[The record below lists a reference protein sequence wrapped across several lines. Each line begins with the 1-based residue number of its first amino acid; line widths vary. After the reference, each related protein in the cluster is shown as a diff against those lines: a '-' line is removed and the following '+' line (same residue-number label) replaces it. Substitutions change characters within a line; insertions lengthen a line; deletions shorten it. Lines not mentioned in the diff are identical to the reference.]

1 MYIGKR
7 VQELRKVKGMSLT
20 ELAEK
25 SGVQIATLSRMENM
39 KMTGTLESHMNIAR
53 ALGVDI
59 TQLYT
64 AIIKEEDKAQ
74 VQTPK
79 SLSDVFVHSEK
90 SSYEIL
96 TSNILGKRMMPI
108 LLKIEPEGQTNMEQN
123 PPGSEKFVF
132 VLDGKIEVRAG
143 EKVYALSRYNTLY
156 FDASL
161 EHKFVNTGKTTAKVI
176 CVGTPVAVK
185 KKCLGN
191 RF

>member
-59 TQLYT
+59 TQLYS
-64 AIIKEEDKAQ
+64 AIIREESKTA

-79 SLSDVFVHSEK
+79 SISDVFVHSDK

-96 TSNILGKRMMPI
+96 TSNVLGKRMMPI
-108 LLKIEPEGQTNMEQN
+108 LLKIEAGGRTNMEQN
-123 PPGSEKFVF
+123 PLGSEKFVF
-132 VLDGKIEVRAG
+132 VLEGKIEVQAG
-143 EKVYALSRYNTLY
+143 EKTYSLSRHNTLY

-161 EHKFVNTGKTTAKVI
+161 EHKFINAGKATARVI
-176 CVGTPVAVK
+176 CVGTPVA
-185 KKCLGN
+185 L
-191 RF
+191 

>member
-59 TQLYT
+59 TQLYS
-64 AIIKEEDKAQ
+64 AIIKEEDKAA

-96 TSNILGKRMMPI
+96 TSNVLGKRMMPI
-108 LLKIEPEGQTNMEQN
+108 LLKIEAGGETNTEQN
-123 PPGSEKFVF
+123 QPGSEKFVF
-132 VLDGKIEVRAG
+132 VLEGKIEIQAG
-143 EKVYALSRYNTLY
+143 EKTY
-156 FDASL
+156 SL
-161 EHKFVNTGKTTAKVI
+161 
-176 CVGTPVAVK
+176 
-185 KKCLGN
+185 
-191 RF
+191 

>member
-7 VQELRKVKGMSLT
+7 VQELRKVRGMSLT

-25 SGVQIATLSRMENM
+25 SGVQIATLSRIENM

-74 VQTPK
+74 VQTAK
-79 SLSDVFVHSEK
+79 SVSDVFVHSDK

-96 TSNILGKRMMPI
+96 TSNVLGKRMMPI
-108 LLKIEPEGQTNMEQN
+108 LLKIEAGDRTNMEQN
-123 PPGSEKFVF
+123 PPGSEKFIF
-132 VLDGKIEVRAG
+132 VLEGKIEVQVG
-143 EKVYALSRYNTLY
+143 DKTYSLSKNNTLY
-156 FDASL
+156 FDASQ
-161 EHKFVNTGKTTAKVI
+161 EHKFVNAGKTTARVI
-176 CVGTPVAVK
+176 CVGTPVA
-185 KKCLGN
+185 L
-191 RF
+191 

>member
-7 VQELRKVKGMSLT
+7 VQELRKAKGMSLT

-25 SGVQIATLSRMENM
+25 SGVQIATLSRVENM

-53 ALGVDI
+53 AMGVDV

-108 LLKIEPEGQTNMEQN
+108 LLKIEPEGRPIWSKTRPDRKSLSLCWTARSRCGPAKRPMPSPGITLSISTRRWSTN
-123 PPGSEKFVF
+123 SSTR
-132 VLDGKIEVRAG
+132 GKR
-143 EKVYALSRYNTLY
+143 R
-156 FDASL
+156 
-161 EHKFVNTGKTTAKVI
+161 
-176 CVGTPVAVK
+176 
-185 KKCLGN
+185 
-191 RF
+191 RR

>member
-7 VQELRKVKGMSLT
+7 VQELRKLKNISLT

-25 SGVQIATLSRMENM
+25 SGVQIATLSRIENM

-64 AIIKEEDKAQ
+64 SIIREESKAE
-74 VQTPK
+74 VTTPR
-79 SLSDVFVHSEK
+79 STPDVFVHSEK

-96 TSNILGKRMMPI
+96 TSNVLGKRMMPV
-108 LLKIEPEGQTNMEQN
+108 LLKIEPEGRTNTEQN
-123 PPGSEKFVF
+123 RPGAEKFIF
-132 VLDGKIEVRAG
+132 VLEGKIEVHVG
-143 EKVYALSRYNTLY
+143 EKAYSLSRSSSLY

-161 EHKFVNTGKTTAKVI
+161 EHKFVNVGKTTARVI
-176 CVGTPVAVK
+176 CVGTPVA
-185 KKCLGN
+185 L
-191 RF
+191 

>member
-7 VQELRKVKGMSLT
+7 VQELRKVKSMSLT

-53 ALGVDI
+53 ALGVDV

-64 AIIKEEDKAQ
+64 AIIKEEDKSQ

-108 LLKIEPEGQTNMEQN
+108 LLKIEAGGQTNTEQN
-123 PPGSEKFVF
+123 QPGSEKFVF
-132 VLDGKIEVRAG
+132 VLEGKIEIQVG
-143 EKVYALSRYNTLY
+143 ERTYALSRHNTLY

-161 EHKFVNTGKTTAKVI
+161 EHKFVNAGKSTAKVI
-176 CVGTPVAVK
+176 CVGTPVA
-185 KKCLGN
+185 L
-191 RF
+191 

>member
-25 SGVQIATLSRMENM
+25 SGVQIATLSRLENM

-53 ALGVDI
+53 ALGVDV

-64 AIIKEEDKAQ
+64 AIIKEEDKAR

-108 LLKIEPEGQTNMEQN
+108 LLKIEAGGETNQEQN
-123 PPGSEKFVF
+123 SAGSEKFVF
-132 VLDGKIEVRAG
+132 VLDGKIEIRVG
-143 EKVYALSRYNTLY
+143 DKTYALSRHNTLY

-176 CVGTPVAVK
+176 CVGTPVA
-185 KKCLGN
+185 L
-191 RF
+191 

>member
-25 SGVQIATLSRMENM
+25 SGVQIASLSRIENM

-53 ALGVDI
+53 ALGVDV

-64 AIIKEEDKAQ
+64 AIIKEEDKAR
-74 VQTPK
+74 VHTSK
-79 SLSDVFVHSEK
+79 SVSDVFVHSEK

-96 TSNILGKRMMPI
+96 TANVLGKRMMPI
-108 LLKIEPEGQTNMEQN
+108 LLKIEPEGRTNMEQN
-123 PPGSEKFVF
+123 PPGSEKFIF
-132 VLDGKIEVRAG
+132 VLEGKIEVHVG
-143 EKVYALSRYNTLY
+143 EKTYSLSRNHTLY

-161 EHKFVNTGKTTAKVI
+161 EHTFVNAGKMTARVI
-176 CVGTPVAVK
+176 CVGTPVA
-185 KKCLGN
+185 L
-191 RF
+191 

>member
-25 SGVQIATLSRMENM
+25 SGVQIATLSRIEHM

-53 ALGVDI
+53 ALGVDV
-59 TQLYT
+59 TQLYS
-64 AIIKEEDKAQ
+64 AIIKEEDKAA

-79 SLSDVFVHSEK
+79 SATDVFVHSDK

-96 TSNILGKRMMPI
+96 TSNVLGKRMMPI
-108 LLKIEPEGQTNMEQN
+108 LLKIEPEGRTNTEQN

-132 VLDGKIEVRAG
+132 VLEGKIEIQVG
-143 EKVYALSRYNTLY
+143 EKSYPLAKHNTLY

-161 EHKFVNTGKTTAKVI
+161 KHRFINKGNVTAKVI
-176 CVGTPVAVK
+176 CVGTPVA
-185 KKCLGN
+185 L
-191 RF
+191 